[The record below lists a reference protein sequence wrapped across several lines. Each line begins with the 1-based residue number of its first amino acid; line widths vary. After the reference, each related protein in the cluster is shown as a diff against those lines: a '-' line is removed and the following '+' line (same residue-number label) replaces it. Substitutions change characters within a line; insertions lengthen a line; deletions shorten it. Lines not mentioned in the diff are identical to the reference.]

1 MLVIARTDDLAACFA
16 IRRAVFMD
24 EQGVPEALEFD
35 GEDEACAQW
44 LAVDE
49 AGPVGTMR
57 VRPAREAAKRQR
69 VAVLAR
75 ARGTGVGDR
84 LMRHVL
90 RELAAEGIARASL
103 DAQVPVIP
111 FYERL
116 GFAAHGPEFDDAG
129 IPHRAMSL
137 DLSTSRFAPG

>member
-1 MLVIARTDDLAACFA
+1 
-16 IRRAVFMD
+16 
-24 EQGVPEALEFD
+24 
-35 GEDEACAQW
+35 
-44 LAVDE
+44 
-49 AGPVGTMR
+49 MR
-57 VRPAREAAKRQR
+57 VRPAGEAAKLQR